1 MGRTIDPEPP
11 GACDACGRACC
22 TLDQVGIRCY
32 HCRAG
37 VFMSRRWWIFSR
49 DQDSRWVATPRE
61 DIDPVELEAERA
73 RMGYTD
79 PSVSQMSVHTE

>member
-1 MGRTIDPEPP
+1 
-11 GACDACGRACC
+11 
-22 TLDQVGIRCY
+22 
-32 HCRAG
+32 
-37 VFMSRRWWIFSR
+37 MSRRWWIFSR

-79 PSVSQMSVHTE
+79 PSVSQINVHTE